1 MTDGSP
7 LLQTLVIALAV
18 AGFSAIVA
26 ARFRLPLMV
35 GYVLAGIAIGPY
47 TPGLV
52 ADPDA
57 VNQLADFG
65 VVLLMFAIG
74 VQFTFADLRRVGRI
88 AVVGA
93 VVQTLATIAIAYGVA
108 QLLGWRPLESL
119 AFGFVVSNSSSTV
132 LTKVLGEYGEWDS
145 AHGRIGLAWSSV
157 QDLSS
162 IVMLVM
168 LVSLGGAGEGNGVG
182 LDLLG
187 ALGSALLFLAIL
199 VPIGVFLIPRL
210 LEQLAGYGNPEMF
223 VLAAAGIA
231 LLVAFVGAGF
241 GVSPALAAF
250 LGGMFVAR
258 SDLAHHVLGEITPI
272 RDVFAALFF
281 VAVGMLVDP
290 GLLLRDLDLVAVTVV
305 IIIAVKGLITAGI
318 TAMFGFRLKTALL
331 TGVVLGQSA
340 EFSFLMA
347 RVGSESGILSEEV
360 FSVLLLG
367 AVVSILLAPLTYRLG
382 IPMSTWL
389 DARFQADRTDAT
401 VGFAGDRLGDHAVV
415 LGYGRVGRVVAAAL
429 RTTGQEFVVVEQD
442 RGLVDELRRRG
453 ERVLIGS
460 ASNRALLER
469 AGLARATL
477 LVVAIPDPIA
487 IRRIVDF
494 AREMNP
500 RIDIVA
506 RTHSIAERDALEE
519 RGAAEAVVGE
529 LELALEM
536 SRHCLRRFG
545 MEAEETEAVL
555 TRLRGPGDTLLPRP
569 GTMNAQREE

>member
-1 MTDGSP
+1 MTDAAP
-7 LLQTLVIALAV
+7 LLETLVIALA
-18 AGFSAIVA
+18 AAALSAILA
-26 ARFRLPLMV
+26 ARFRVPLMV
-35 GYVLAGIAIGPY
+35 GYVLAGVAIGSY

-52 ADPDA
+52 ADLEA

-74 VQFTFADLRRVGRI
+74 VQFTFSDLTRVGRV

-93 VVQTLATIAIAYGVA
+93 VVQTAVTIVIAFGVA
-108 QLLGWRPLESL
+108 QLLGWGSLESL
-119 AFGFVVSNSSSTV
+119 AFGFVLSNSSSTV
-132 LTKVLGEYGEWDS
+132 LTKVLGEFGEWDS
-145 AHGRIGLAWSSV
+145 VHGRIGLAWSSV

-162 IVMLVM
+162 IVMLVT
-168 LVSLGGAGEGNGVG
+168 LVSLGNSGEGNAVG
-182 LDLLG
+182 LEVAR
-187 ALGSALLFLAIL
+187 ALGLAVLFLVIL
-199 VPIGVFLIPRL
+199 VPVGVFLIPRL

-231 LLVAFVGAGF
+231 LVIAFVGGGF

-258 SDLAHHVLGEITPI
+258 SDLAHQVLGEIAPI

-290 GLLLRDLDLVAVTVV
+290 GLLMRDLDLVIITVG
-305 IIIAVKGLITAGI
+305 IILFVKGFITAGI
-318 TAMFGFRLKTALL
+318 TAVFGFRFKTAML
-331 TGVVLGQSA
+331 TGIVLAQSA

-347 RVGSESGILSEEV
+347 RVGAESGVISDEV

-367 AVVSILLAPLTYRLG
+367 AVVSILLAPLVYRLG
-382 IPMSTWL
+382 IPASTWL
-389 DARFQADRTDAT
+389 DQRFLADRADPAIAFE
-401 VGFAGDRLGDHAVV
+401 GGRLGEHALL
-415 LGYGRVGRVVAAAL
+415 LGYGRVGRVVASAL
-429 RTTGQEFVVVEQD
+429 RATGQEFVVIEQD
-442 RGLVDELRRRG
+442 RGLVDELRNSG

-460 ASNRALLER
+460 GSNRAVLER

-477 LVVAIPDPIA
+477 LVIAIPDPIA

-494 AREMNP
+494 ARDVNP
-500 RIDIVA
+500 DIDIVV
-506 RTHSIAERDALEE
+506 RTHSITERDLLEA
-519 RGAAEAVVGE
+519 RGATEAVVGE

-545 MEAEETEAVL
+545 MDVEATEAVL
-555 TRLRGPGDTLLPRP
+555 MRLRGPGETLVPRF
-569 GTMNAQREE
+569 RVVD